1 MSNGSIFKLFKPY
14 MKRILAVMLV
24 AASILCQ
31 SALAQDLKERTSNGG
46 GLVRINP
53 ADSLEAGEYAEIFT
67 DSAGCLPGGYQLGL
81 ELHHDRGDLL
91 ISGNWSY
98 EVRLAL
104 VDTLKGD
111 TLQKDTLLVGSDPEI
126 RISSLLYDDTVSCN
140 RGFALKVMRIK
151 TTGTVPME
159 NVRLESRLYRLDLI
173 DFERDVVFDA
183 WHRSAGIEKELIYW
197 THAKGAH
204 SYDLE
209 WVFLDD
215 FELEACFDVNSDTT
229 KEAFARKGGISI
241 NTTEQHYEVPLHYPE
256 KGRLYFRVRAIGVL
270 ENSPHNQ
277 QIQGDWNYGLVPGG
291 FYKALDEA
299 FEKDMMWQRVTSFAE
314 DGKQKS
320 IITYFDGSG
329 RSRQVQTDLSTDAT
343 TLIGETFYD
352 YEGRSVV
359 SPLPVPVKGSSLAY
373 RESFNVFNSVA
384 GLASGKHLYDNE
396 DLENA
401 NLKKTSGAGQYY
413 SPANDVGGVHRD
425 HIPNANGWAYA
436 QTSFINDNTGRTA
449 RQSGVGRIFRLDSA
463 HATAYHYGMPNSS
476 ELHRLFGSNVGQ
488 ADHYKK
494 TLVVDPNGQV
504 SVSYMDQE
512 GRTIAT
518 SLAGES
524 PDNLEE
530 LAEKTALA
538 TNAITVPLNSHNE
551 VDIKNRVSRLSY
563 EFLHTTP
570 VAQDYTF
577 NYDLS
582 ATSIQLAE
590 GPPEELIY
598 QSDFSIDEDDFLS
611 LRSAQL
617 QAANDHLQVTGS
629 TSSANSGLRQI
640 FHLEKGQQYKLRFKV
655 SKEAAQNISL
665 YVYDRNVTN
674 PQLISLASNRLTDE
688 MGEGTFL
695 MDTYFETFEDN
706 PQIEMRLAVAAMSAG
721 VFTLHEMSIYKVNRS
736 GLSKK
741 VILDEFNEGIYTP
754 WAAYGSDLSVVNKKL
769 QVSRS
774 AAAGNRSGA
783 LRTFDVVPGKTY
795 RLSADIFNEDKLG
808 ASTEFSLSH
817 VLSDGS
823 TLRTMGNWY
832 YFPKQGSITFTASTE
847 KLRLYIWLHDGTTS
861 PATGSHFEIDNVS
874 LKELPSKM
882 PPLYSSG
889 FYSNNHGYTEGAN
902 TTMSTSSGALELSA
916 VSTSSTFSASRNV
929 SGLLPNTNYNLRAT
943 VARTD
948 DKIVF
953 VSANNSGVNLGGH
966 GVLAFLGA
974 GTYEIIVPFKTTDA
988 TSNDLSYTISKS
1000 GGSSLKVLSVSLERA
1015 KGIQGRSDTR
1025 APYTFDDAADLTDW
1039 PISNAP
1045 DMTAA
1050 ISNGRLK
1057 LTNAGTAIEDYGGVK
1072 HDFKVKKGSY
1082 YELSFDIDGSDNG
1095 SLINQIFSYHVR
1107 SNALVGYA
1115 VQGFKQDGRHRFRFR
1130 AMEDEWRIIIRQND
1144 IPVGESFY
1152 LDNIVLEE
1160 MLPANGHP
1168 DTTCVDCD
1176 YSLRIALYGPDG
1188 LPVDLNGTS
1197 FGTEITK
1204 EITPDCV
1211 REKHSEEFT
1220 VRLDEIGNYKLVKE
1234 LTLSPV
1240 LLENIYAAVD
1250 SATAEEQA
1258 RIYTN
1263 VELDSS
1269 LCDDGSD
1276 YELSEAERDAI
1287 FRNLARTECERIYDD
1302 IVEMILEDGTITEVT
1317 DAMVQAHP
1325 AYCRY
1330 TYCIGSIPGK
1340 VWDYKL
1346 QAFKGGWAAAE
1357 VAGWT
1362 DPLGTEGHAT
1372 PQLDSF
1378 FFNPSIIVAE
1388 SGATNYHTIMKDSL
1402 EEVKFPKPDASAWV
1416 TTSLWDLLVESNSSF
1431 HDFSGTHS
1439 LYKNMKEGE
1448 TKDARKWALFKAF
1461 YQQRKR
1467 AVENTFIQAWDCD
1480 SLKDDKNKVNS
1491 LMNNGRSVTAM
1502 KQYFEQNM
1510 MSYTTATQSAQAKAY
1525 LAMLEGRCD
1534 TIFNRSPTENDAELI
1549 LSALQAYLLN
1559 RDLQTNPFGLI
1570 LQRDLVAEDANLI
1583 TVENVLAKYGCS
1595 LFGFAIPDPF
1605 QCEKYTKIY
1614 EEGPPTMAP
1623 FFWMDRGENVSYPH
1637 GHSAM
1642 ELLGD
1647 DFTLEAMFQLDSPY
1661 IADVPVV
1668 DPLQYAYNPT
1678 GYDYPIDSLTFL
1690 AEKGVEDQ
1698 TAGGYGFGITPGR
1711 GLFLLLGDEVITT
1724 DDDIFQ
1730 VVRTDEVCDSV
1741 FLPVWDS
1748 LVDMSSFGGDS
1759 ALFAQ
1764 WSGPYDGTDFVIK
1777 ERCFTTGSVPGI
1789 DKKYFI
1795 EYTVVNK
1802 GLSGGPT
1809 RVTTNTHCMAMVS
1822 TSVQSG
1828 TIYGGNSN
1836 FMAVNLNSKGKLIIT
1851 YEYDPCG
1858 GNCMPSNTLPHAK
1871 ITASQHP
1878 CHPSV
1883 RWRSLKSYGCPESGE
1898 IGCVY
1903 TRKPTVRDSS
1913 KIDYLYIFGIDF
1925 NEALAA
1931 ATLGELRDYLSKA
1944 FAYRGL
1950 RFGHDPLQVGINT
1963 SIDFPRYR
1971 NPLLVHPPNSLL
1983 DYVDDI
1989 DDGLATLDLET
2000 LEEELSKFR
2009 VCQGS
2014 RYTKPG
2020 PGQYKT
2026 WYYFAGME
2034 CVEYREPIC
2043 HHAAVT
2049 VKRHPLG
2056 GGYADSI
2063 AFFLDGVVVKSLVY
2077 QEPSGLATASNPSD
2091 LTIGRNLTGAIQ
2103 EFRAWDKVI
2112 PPRKLITPQWR
2123 THQILSYQPGELDR
2137 VQEYYKDDLKLYFPL
2152 NNLYVEVPPGA
2163 GASYGSPTVVTP
2175 VDPLEPVTGTVK
2187 SYGYVGGVI
2196 KEAPASL
2203 NGFGADLMAYRT
2215 LFVKNKIWSQSCMTA
2230 PSSITLDSFCSEYN
2244 EIVVNNLFTFELNT
2258 DSIKSACLE
2267 ELKAARDY
2275 EALRLVNEYRDSMA
2289 TVYIRDLS
2297 HRCFDSLREKTQMQY
2312 IPGEYHFTLYYYDQA
2327 GSLVQTVPP
2336 EGVKPL
2342 DDTKVQKH
2350 NKVSERQRLKNEG
2363 KSWGYVNTVMAV
2375 DYAGVADPVAT
2386 DEPGHTFLTQY
2397 KYNTLGQ
2404 LTWQE
2409 TPDAGVSRFWYD
2421 SQGSPRLS
2429 QNAQQELDDA
2439 YSYIKYDNLL
2449 RVIEVGE
2456 MGSDEPLTSLTA
2468 QMDDVTFPLKDNYT
2482 PTQLTFTFYDDA
2494 IDAPLVANNF
2504 AQNNLRNRVSW
2515 MATKDKASDSE
2526 LKTATFYSYDPHG
2539 NVDELL
2545 QWQEGLK
2552 AKKVE
2557 YSYDLMSGN
2566 TNLVCYQTEKADAF
2580 YHRYYY
2586 DSDNR
2591 ITSAHTS
2598 IEGWLWQEESTY
2610 KYYRHG
2616 ALARSEIGEYKV
2628 QGLDHYYTL
2637 DGWRKGLND
2646 NVNGDIGGDGSSNR
2660 NEWVNS
2666 DACAYALN
2674 YFHGDYKGIN
2684 QDVSNELTSYS
2695 ALYNGNV
2702 GSMITDLKHFGANSK
2717 QGMRYSYDQLSR
2729 IKSGQNMMDN
2739 GSSVWNS
2746 TQNYQSTYGYSK
2758 NGNLLELNRK
2768 NDAGIVIHDLDYI
2781 YYAETNKLK
2790 NVDGTSAENYTYDA
2804 MGNLISDDSED
2815 IESVEWTYYGKVKKV
2830 IKSDDSY
2837 VDYTYNAE
2845 GNRVSKTVVKD
2856 GSIDITRYVH
2866 DAVGNIVALYKETN
2880 VQERSI
2886 YGSSRIGIFSGKSIP
2901 GELELGI
2908 RTFELSN
2915 HLGNVLTTVSD
2926 KKIAVDIGADMH
2938 VDYFQ
2943 PEILSASNYYP
2954 FGLAMS
2960 GRDYSAE
2967 EYRFGFNGYEKDKAL
2982 FGSAYDFGER
2992 LYNSK
2997 IGKFLSI
3004 DPLTAKY
3011 PSWSPYQYA
3020 GNCPV
3025 IIKDLLG
3032 MGPENP
3038 NPPAKTT
3045 PVEAAA
3051 TVIWGYISAAV
3062 EYTTGYKIK
3071 PVLEIQTKAEI
3082 GVAVGAKLNVYG
3094 VKGQAELGLVKYK
3107 IWETKTDMFKPITQ
3121 TEGHFFT
3128 DKKGAAID
3136 VEQSV
3141 GLAFELPGKI
3151 AGSKVFA
3158 IGGEFKHAFSIRS
3171 GGEGSMNSKVTPF
3184 NPSIEFLGTKRST
3197 FGSSD
3202 RKIDLEMPKT
3212 LGGLGE
3218 QTGMLQSPGLS
3229 KGKGN
3234 KDDKFV
3240 GTDFGV
3246 KGMLLLG
3253 IEIKLR
3259 IGVEVEKVKKP
3270 ETGDNASGSN
3280 TPNNE
3285 PDKKGSN

>member
-1 MSNGSIFKLFKPY
+1 
-14 MKRILAVMLV
+14 ML
-24 AASILCQ
+24 SILPFVRSLLKPSGNTLWLLRLLFSWAIIAGLSQWNCN
-31 SALAQDLKERTSNGG
+31 AQDLKERTSNGG

-53 ADSLEAGEYAEIFT
+53 ADSLVADEYAEIFT

-98 EVRLAL
+98 EVILAL
-104 VDTLKGD
+104 VDTLEGD
-111 TLQKDTLLVGSDPEI
+111 TLHKDTLLVGSNPEI
-126 RISSLLYDDTVSCN
+126 RISSLLYEDTVACN
-140 RGFALKVMRIK
+140 NGFALKVLRIK
-151 TTGTVPME
+151 TTGTVPMG

-173 DFERDVVFDA
+173 DFKRDVVFDA
-183 WHRSAGIEKELIYW
+183 WHRSAGAEKELIYW
-197 THAKGAH
+197 THAEGAH

-209 WVFLDD
+209 WVFLDH
-215 FELEACFDVNSDTT
+215 FELEACFDANSDTT

-241 NTTEQHYEVPLHYPE
+241 NTTEQHYEIPLHYPE
-256 KGRLYFRVRAIGVL
+256 KGRVYFRVRAIGVL
-270 ENSPHNQ
+270 ENSPHRQ
-277 QIQGDWNYGLVPGG
+277 RLQGDWNYGLVPGG

-299 FEKDMMWQRVTSFAE
+299 FEKDMLWQRVTSFAE

-320 IITYFDGSG
+320 IITYIDGSG

-359 SPLPVPVKGSSLAY
+359 SPLPVPVKESSLAY
-373 RESFNVFNSVA
+373 RESFNVFNSVS

-396 DLENA
+396 ELENA
-401 NLKKTSGAGQYY
+401 NLKKTAGAGQYY
-413 SPANDVGGVHRD
+413 SPANDVGGIHRD

-436 QTSFINDNTGRTA
+436 QTSFVNDNTGRTA

-512 GRTIAT
+512 GRTVAT

-563 EFLHTTP
+563 DFLHTTP
-570 VAQDYTF
+570 AAQDYTF

-582 ATSIQLAE
+582 ATSVQLAE
-590 GPPEELIY
+590 GPHEELVY
-598 QSDFSIDEDDFLS
+598 QSDFSNDADGFLS
-611 LRSAQL
+611 QKSAQL
-617 QAANDHLQVTGS
+617 QGANNHLQVTGS
-629 TSSANSGLRQI
+629 TSNTNSGLGQV
-640 FHLEKGQQYKLRFKV
+640 FHLEKGQQYKVRFKV
-655 SKEAAQNISL
+655 SKAANQNLSL
-665 YVYDRNVTN
+665 YVHDRNVTT

-706 PQIEMRLAVAAMSAG
+706 PQVEIRLTLAAASAG
-721 VFTLHEMSIYKVNRS
+721 VFTLHQMELFKVSR
-736 GLSKK
+736 
-741 VILDEFNEGIYTP
+741 IGIQNVLEEDDFSTNTH
-754 WAAYGSDLSVVNKKL
+754 AAWTGYGSNLSVEKNKLKIT
-769 QVSRS
+769 RS
-774 AAAGNRSGA
+774 ASAGDRTGA
-783 LRTFDVVPGKTY
+783 LRTYDVVPGKTY
-795 RLSADIFNEDKLG
+795 RLSADFFNEHKLG
-808 ASTEFSLSH
+808 GHTELSLSH
-817 VLSDGS
+817 LNTDGS
-823 TLRTMGNWY
+823 TLRSMANYYYYSADGN
-832 YFPKQGSITFTASTE
+832 ITFTAITDRV
-847 KLRLYIWLHDGTTS
+847 RLYVWLHDGATS
-861 PATGSHFEIDNVS
+861 PVTGSHFAIDNVILS
-874 LKELPSKM
+874 ELPGKT
-882 PPLYSSG
+882 PPLFSSG
-889 FYSNNHGYTEGAN
+889 FYYNNHGYLEGAN

-916 VSTSSTFSASRNV
+916 VSASATFSASRSV

-974 GTYEIIVPFKTTDA
+974 GTYEIVVPFKTTDA

-1000 GGSSLKVLSVSLERA
+1000 GGTSLKVLSVSLERA
-1015 KGIQGRSDTR
+1015 KGVQGRSDTR

-1057 LTNAGTAIEDYGGVK
+1057 LTNSGTGIEDYGGVK
-1072 HDFKVKKGSY
+1072 HDFKVKKGSF

-1152 LDNIVLEE
+1152 LDNIVLQE

-1168 DTTCVDCD
+1168 DTSCVDCD

-1188 LPVDLNGTS
+1188 LPVDLNGAS
-1197 FGTEITK
+1197 QGTEITK
-1204 EITPDCV
+1204 EITPDCI
-1211 REKHSEEFT
+1211 REEHKEEFT
-1220 VRLDEIGNYKLVKE
+1220 VRLNEIGNYKLVKE

-1240 LLENIYAAVD
+1240 LLENVYAAVD
-1250 SATAEEQA
+1250 SMTLEEQA
-1258 RIYTN
+1258 HIYAS

-1269 LCDDGSD
+1269 LCDDGSE
-1276 YELSEAERDAI
+1276 YELSESERDGV
-1287 FRNLARTECERIYDD
+1287 FRKLAKTECERIYED
-1302 IVEMILEDGTITEVT
+1302 IVEMILENEAITEVT

-1330 TYCIGSIPGK
+1330 TYCIGTIPGK

-1357 VAGWT
+1357 AAGWT

-1378 FFNPSIIVAE
+1378 FFNPSIIVTE
-1388 SGATNYHTIMKDSL
+1388 SGTANYHTIMKDSL
-1402 EEVKFPKPDASAWV
+1402 DEVKFPKPDASAWV
-1416 TTSLWDLLVESNSSF
+1416 TVSLWDLLIESNTSF

-1467 AVENTFIQAWDCD
+1467 AIENTFIQAWDCD
-1480 SLKDDKNKVNS
+1480 SLKEDRDEVNS
-1491 LMNNGRSVTAM
+1491 LMQNGRNATAM
-1502 KQYFEQNM
+1502 RQYFEQNM
-1510 MSYTTATQSAQAKAY
+1510 MSYTTGSQSAQAKAY

-1534 TIFNRSPTENDAELI
+1534 TTFNRSPTENDAQLI

-1559 RDLQTNPFGLI
+1559 RDLDTNPFGLI

-1623 FFWMDRGENVSYPH
+1623 FFWMDRGEHVSYPH

-1647 DFTLEAMFQLDSPY
+1647 DFTLEATFQLDSPY
-1661 IADVPVV
+1661 VADVPIV
-1668 DPLQYAYNPT
+1668 DPLQCAYSPNAYEYPT
-1678 GYDYPIDSLTFL
+1678 DSLTFL

-1698 TAGGYGFGITPGR
+1698 AAGGYGFGVTPGR

-1724 DDDIFQ
+1724 DDDLFQ
-1730 VVRTDEVCDSV
+1730 VVKTDEVCDSV

-1764 WSGPYDGTDFVIK
+1764 WASPYDGTDFVIK

-1802 GLSGGPT
+1802 GLSAGPT
-1809 RVTTNTHCMAMVS
+1809 RVTTNTHCMTMVN
-1822 TSVQSG
+1822 TTVQSG
-1828 TIYGGNSN
+1828 TIHGGNSN
-1836 FMAVNLNSKGKLIIT
+1836 FMAVRLNSKGKLIIT
-1851 YEYDPCG
+1851 YEYDPCAS
-1858 GNCMPSNTLPHAK
+1858 NCWPSNTLPHAK
-1871 ITASQHP
+1871 ITVSQHP

-1971 NPLLVHPPNSLL
+1971 NPLLVPPPNSLL

-1989 DDGLATLDLET
+1989 DDGMATLDLET

-2049 VKRHPLG
+2049 VKRHPSG

-2063 AFFLDGVVVKSLVY
+2063 RFFLDGVEVKSLVY

-2091 LTIGRNLTGAIQ
+2091 LTIGRNFKGAIQ
-2103 EFRAWDKVI
+2103 EFRAWDKTI
-2112 PPRKLITPQWR
+2112 SPKKLMTPSWR
-2123 THQILSYQPGELDR
+2123 THQILSYQPGEFDR
-2137 VQEYYKDDLKLYFPL
+2137 VQEYYKDNLKLYFPL

-2163 GASYGSPTVVTP
+2163 GGSFGGPAVVTP
-2175 VDPLEPVTGTVK
+2175 VDLLEPVTGTVK
-2187 SYGYVGGVI
+2187 TYGYVGGVI

-2203 NGFGADLMAYRT
+2203 NSFGSDLMAYKT

-2230 PSSITLDSFCSEYN
+2230 PSSITLDSFCTEYN
-2244 EIVVNNLFTFELNT
+2244 EIVVNNLFAFELNR

-2289 TVYIRDLS
+2289 TLYIRDLS
-2297 HRCFDSLREKTQMQY
+2297 HRCFDSLREKTQIQY

-2342 DDTKVQKH
+2342 DNAKVQKH

-2363 KSWGYVNTVMAV
+2363 KSWGYINAVMST
-2375 DYAGVADPVAT
+2375 DYAGVADPIAT
-2386 DEPGHTFLTQY
+2386 DEPGHTLLTRY
-2397 KYNTLGQ
+2397 KYNTLGE
-2404 LTWQE
+2404 LTWQR
-2409 TPDAGVSRFWYD
+2409 TPDAGESRFWYD
-2421 SQGSPRLS
+2421 SKSLPRMS
-2429 QNAQQELDDA
+2429 QDAQQELDKV
-2439 YSYIKYDNLL
+2439 YSYIKYDKLS
-2449 RVIEVGE
+2449 RVVEVGVLE
-2456 MGSDEPLTSLTA
+2456 SDESIGVITEQLDNP
-2468 QMDDVTFPLKDNYT
+2468 TFPLKENYT
-2482 PTQLTFTFYDDA
+2482 LTELIKTSYDDSNLPA
-2494 IDAPLVANNF
+2494 VVANF
-2504 AQNNLRNRVSW
+2504 EGENLRNRVSW
-2515 MATKDKASDSE
+2515 LATLANADDTDFE
-2526 LKTATFYSYDPHG
+2526 TVTAYSYDPHG
-2539 NVDELL
+2539 NIDNLV
-2545 QWQEGLK
+2545 QWQQGLK
-2552 AKKVE
+2552 AKRTE
-2557 YSYDLMSGN
+2557 YSYDLVGGN
-2566 TNLVCYQTEKADAF
+2566 VNSVCYQVDKLDAF
-2580 YHRYYY
+2580 YHRYHYNA
-2586 DSDNR
+2586 DKEL
-2591 ITSAHTS
+2591 TSVHTS
-2598 IEGWLWQEESTY
+2598 VDGWLWQEDAVY
-2610 KYYRHG
+2610 QYYAHG
-2616 ALARSEIGEYKV
+2616 SLARIEFGEYKV
-2628 QGLDHYYTL
+2628 QGQDRYNTL
-2637 DGWRKGLND
+2637 QGWIKGVND
-2646 NVNGDIGGDGSSNR
+2646 NQSGDIGLDGKSPMNG
-2660 NEWVNS
+2660 WVAQ
-2666 DACAYALN
+2666 DAYSYSLN
-2674 YFHGDYKGIN
+2674 YFYEDYKGVD
-2684 QDVSNELTSYS
+2684 QEKSNDFQSYS
-2695 ALYNGNV
+2695 ELFNGNI
-2702 GSMITDLKHFGANSK
+2702 GGMITDLKHFGASGI
-2717 QGMRYSYDQLSR
+2717 QGMKYSYDQLHR
-2729 IKSGQNMMDN
+2729 IHLAEHVQDMGSGTWSPTQKYKSL
-2739 GSSVWNS
+2739 
-2746 TQNYQSTYGYSK
+2746 YSFDK
-2758 NGNLLELNRK
+2758 NGNMLTLERR
-2768 NDAGIVIHDLDYI
+2768 DDQSVVMDDFEYT
-2781 YYAETNKLK
+2781 YYSNSNKLM
-2790 NVDGTSAENYTYDA
+2790 NTDGSAIANYKYDA
-2804 MGNLISDDSED
+2804 SGNLISDETEN
-2815 IESVEWTYYGKVKKV
+2815 IESIDWTATGKIKRAVMDDQSQV
-2830 IKSDDSY
+2830 IYVYDSY
-2837 VDYTYNAE
+2837 
-2845 GNRVSKTVVKD
+2845 GNRVSKTVINGTEVKKTAYVRD
-2856 GSIDITRYVH
+2856 ASGSIMAMYENTS
-2866 DAVGNIVALYKETN
+2866 IV
-2880 VQERSI
+2880 ERPI
-2886 YGSSRIGIFSGKSIP
+2886 YGKSRLGSYKGVNKPGTWMMGLKS
-2901 GELELGI
+2901 
-2908 RTFELSN
+2908 FELSN
-2915 HLGNVLTTVSD
+2915 HLGNVLTVVTDQKVGVD
-2926 KKIAVDIGADMH
+2926 ADAVANTIE
-2938 VDYFQ
+2938 FFE
-2943 PEILSASNYYP
+2943 PTILVATDYYP

-2960 GRDYSAE
+2960 ARNYSSE
-2967 EYRFGFNGYEKDKAL
+2967 TYRFGFNGMEKDEDI
-2982 FGSAYDFGER
+2982 GEDHYDLGLR
-2992 LYNSK
+2992 VYNSK
-2997 IGKFLSI
+2997 IGRMFSI
-3004 DPLTAKY
+3004 DPRSKEY
-3011 PSWSPYQYA
+3011 PWQSPYVYHR
-3020 GNCPV
+3020 NSPISRV
-3025 IIKDLLG
+3025 DY
-3032 MGPENP
+3032 MGGGDDPKIVGKINGQRIAEGYE
-3038 NPPAKTT
+3038 
-3045 PVEAAA
+3045 PVEEEI
-3051 TVIWGYISAAV
+3051 VIQV
-3062 EYTTGYKIK
+3062 ENQKS
-3071 PVLEIQTKAEI
+3071 VVAEI
-3082 GVAVGAKLNVYG
+3082 RVTLKFVPIADNGKVYYLFDHAVTASDDMS
-3094 VKGQAELGLVKYK
+3094 VKY
-3107 IWETKTDMFKPITQ
+3107 
-3121 TEGHFFT
+3121 
-3128 DKKGAAID
+3128 
-3136 VEQSV
+3136 
-3141 GLAFELPGKI
+3141 
-3151 AGSKVFA
+3151 
-3158 IGGEFKHAFSIRS
+3158 
-3171 GGEGSMNSKVTPF
+3171 
-3184 NPSIEFLGTKRST
+3184 
-3197 FGSSD
+3197 
-3202 RKIDLEMPKT
+3202 
-3212 LGGLGE
+3212 
-3218 QTGMLQSPGLS
+3218 
-3229 KGKGN
+3229 
-3234 KDDKFV
+3234 
-3240 GTDFGV
+3240 DFGV
-3246 KGMLLLG
+3246 ALDINNYKIDRVPDGDDKQANWETDIRIDVVVSSGEVMQNSSVTGAFAFEPKDGMTGTITAGYSQTVKAGGYKKTATFRYNARNRYYSDGPYAYKKGMFEFPFPSQPSQTFTVSDG
-3253 IEIKLR
+3253 NWWITHGSDEVK
-3259 IGVEVEKVKKP
+3259 VETDP
-3270 ETGDNASGSN
+3270 
-3280 TPNNE
+3280 
-3285 PDKKGSN
+3285 KGSLEFIETEINELDNDENNDTPDSGGG